1 MNSNPAI
8 SILMPVKN
16 TAPFLFE
23 CLESVIKQT
32 ETDFELIAIDDHST
46 DESHSI
52 LNEYSIK
59 DKRVKVFKNTGTG
72 IIEALRLAYSKS
84 SGNYISRMD
93 ADDVMSLDKLAVLK
107 SNLTAFGSGHIALGK
122 VKYFSE
128 KPLGSGFKNYELWLN
143 SLIEKGT
150 NFEGIYKECV
160 IPSPCWMVYR
170 EDLEKCKAFYPN
182 EYPEDY
188 DLAFRF
194 YKEGLKAIACS
205 KVLHHWRDY
214 STRTSRTHVHYAD
227 HTFLDIKMHYFLK
240 LAYDVAKH
248 LVLWGAGDKG
258 KKAAKLLI
266 AQNIKFTWIC
276 DNPKKI
282 GKHIYD
288 QLLHPFTALDSI
300 ENSQSIIT
308 VANLSAQIEI
318 KLYLKKRNLISNKDY
333 FFFC

>member
-16 TAPFLFE
+16 TAPFLTE
-23 CLESVIKQT
+23 CLNSMIKQT
-32 ETDFELIAIDDHST
+32 ETDFELIAVDDHST

-52 LNEYSIK
+52 LNEFSIR

-72 IIEALRLAYSKS
+72 IIEALRLAFSKS
-84 SGNYISRMD
+84 SGTFITRMD
-93 ADDVMSLDKLAVLK
+93 SDDVMSVHKLEVLK
-107 SNLTAFGSGHIALGK
+107 SNLIAFGSGHIALGK
-122 VKYFSE
+122 VRYFSE
-128 KPLGSGFKNYELWLN
+128 KPLGSGYKKYESWLN

-170 EDLEKCKAFYPN
+170 EDLEKCQAFYPN
-182 EYPEDY
+182 VYPEDY

-194 YKEGLKAIACS
+194 YKEGLKPIACS
-205 KVLHHWRDY
+205 QTLHYWRDY
-214 STRTSRTHVHYAD
+214 STRTSRTHIHYAD
-227 HTFLDIKMHYFLK
+227 HTFLDIKMNYFLK
-240 LAYDVAKH
+240 LEWDTTKN

-258 KKAAKLLI
+258 KKAAKILI
-266 AQNIKFTWIC
+266 NEQLTFTWIC

-288 QLLHPFTALDSI
+288 QLLCPLSALASI

-308 VANLSAQIEI
+308 VANLIAQKEI
-318 KLYLKKRNLISNKDY
+318 KYYFKERFLISNKDY